1 MDNVIVTGGSR
12 GVGLAI
18 SRKLASAGYRVI
30 AIARRESEEFSIAAR
45 QTNASG
51 AGSLQF
57 LPFDLAEVE
66 AIPALVKRI
75 RTETGQIYGLVNN
88 AAMSAEGVLATM
100 HNSQIEA
107 MLRINTLSPIVLTKY
122 VVRMMMSNGRGRV
135 VNISSIIASTGYN
148 ALSVYGASKASLVGF
163 TKSLSREVGRVGVTV
178 NAVAPGFMNTEMTR
192 TLDDAQRK
200 RVARRSALGRLPD
213 VADVAD
219 AVEYLFSEK
228 ARNIT
233 GTVMT
238 IDAGNT
244 A

>member
-18 SRKLASAGYRVI
+18 SCKLASVGYRVI

-45 QTNASG
+45 QTCASG